1 MIAVIADIHGNI
13 WALDAVLADIEKR
26 GISTI
31 VDLGDS
37 LWGSFDPAA
46 TVNRLIERGIPSI
59 SGNCDRML
67 VAPSDEEKRAQAYQ
81 FTIAQLSDAHLAWL
95 RDLPKTITLDG
106 VLFCHGTPFDDATY
120 LIEQVTAHGVSI
132 RPDAELTTMLGDLAV
147 EGVCCGHSHV
157 PRLVMLADGRW
168 IVNPGSVGYPA
179 YAGDEPVPHV
189 MESGSPHARYAI
201 LKREA
206 VGWSIE
212 HIAVPYDWQHAAAVG
227 QKNRSAEFARWIA
240 TGRAAIG

>member
-1 MIAVIADIHGNI
+1 MIAVIADIHGNN
-13 WALDAVLADIEKR
+13 WALDAVLADIQKR

-31 VDLGDS
+31 VNLGDS
-37 LWGSFDPAA
+37 LWGSFDAAA
-46 TVNRLIERGIPSI
+46 TANRLIEHGIPSI

-67 VAPSDEEKRAQAYQ
+67 ITPSDAERQSQSYQ
-81 FTIAQLSDAHLAWL
+81 FTIAQLTDQHLAWL
-95 RDLPKTITLDG
+95 RDLPKTLTLDG

-120 LIEQVTAHGVSI
+120 LLEQVTTQGVAI
-132 RPDAELTTMLGDLAV
+132 RPDAELTAMLGDLAV

-179 YAGDEPVPHV
+179 YTADEPVPHV

-201 LKREA
+201 LKRA
-206 VGWSIE
+206 ATGWSFE
-212 HIAVPYDWQHAAAVG
+212 HIAVVYDWQHAADVG
-227 QKNRSAEFARWIA
+227 QANRNAEFARWIA
-240 TGRAAIG
+240 TGRASLE